1 MSKIK
6 RFLLIVMI
14 ILIIFSMIGCDTK
27 EGGTTSTTGGIDT
40 PKEKIGQTDFSSKA
54 DWESYLSEEKYNRNV
69 LDIKTPNEYKIY
81 IEFDPIQKKY
91 IGKQSVK
98 YINNEDVSLSEIYF
112 HIYPN
117 AFKEDSTTPYSSDSY
132 IGGFNS
138 GLINVTK
145 VMVEGKKIKYSILGD
160 DSTLL
165 KIPMKSALVPG
176 KSVEI
181 YMEYEVILPNAEE
194 RFGYGDNTFQIGNG
208 YPIAAVYDSRKWN
221 IDSYYSMG
229 DPFYSDISNYSVTI
243 KAPKDYIISCS
254 GKILSEEVQGESKVW
269 NVEAKLMRDFAW
281 AASQDFI
288 IQEKVIDGVLVK
300 NYLLPNSETIN
311 TEAAELAYKSVEVYN
326 KIFGKYPYEVLSVVT
341 ADATGMEYPGMVFV
355 WKSNKLND
363 KSLET
368 TIIHEVAHQW
378 WYGVVGNNQ
387 IYEAWL
393 DESFAIYAEKLF
405 YDEVYGEEQGE
416 KYYDEIVDIY
426 KNRIGDSGK
435 KELIL
440 MPTYMIEDGNEYTG
454 LLLKGAMFLHEIE
467 KDLGKDKFY
476 NILNTYYEKYKFS
489 IATTR
494 DFIDVCEELAERKY
508 EEDINN
514 WFFGVK
520 KKD

>member
-1 MSKIK
+1 MSKNR
-6 RFLLIVMI
+6 RFLLIIMI
-14 ILIIFSMIGCDTK
+14 ILMIFSMSGCGTK
-27 EGGTTSTTGGIDT
+27 KDGTTSTTEGIDT
-40 PKEKIGQTDFSSKA
+40 PTEKMGQTGTSSEL
-54 DWESYLSEEKYNRNV
+54 DWENYLSEEKYNRDT
-69 LDIKTPNEYKIY
+69 LDIKTPNEYEIY
-81 IEFDPIQKKY
+81 IDFDPVQKKY

-117 AFKEDSTTPYSSDSY
+117 AFKEESTTPYSLDSY
-132 IGGFNS
+132 IGGFNPGS
-138 GLINVTK
+138 FNITK
-145 VMVEGKKIKYSILGD
+145 IKMEGKKAKYSILGD

-165 KIPMKSALVPG
+165 KIPMESALAPG
-176 KSVEI
+176 KAVEI
-181 YMEYEVILPNAEE
+181 YMEYEVILPNAVE
-194 RFGYGDNTFQIGNG
+194 RFGYGDSTFQMGNG
-208 YPIAAVYDSRKWN
+208 YPIAAVYDGRGWN
-221 IDSYYSMG
+221 IDPYYSTG
-229 DPFYSDISNYSVTI
+229 EPFYSDVSNYSVTI
-243 KAPKDYIISCS
+243 KAPKDYIIACS

-269 NVEAKLMRDFAW
+269 NMEAKLMRDFAW

-311 TEAAELAYKSVEVYN
+311 TEAAELAYKSIEVYN

-341 ADATGMEYPGMVFV
+341 ANATGMEYPGMVFV

-363 KSLET
+363 KSLEC

-393 DESFAIYAEKLF
+393 DESFAIYTEKLF
-405 YDEVYGEEQGE
+405 YDEVYGQEQGE
-416 KYYDEIVDIY
+416 QYYDEIVSNY
-426 KNRIGDSGK
+426 KNKVGDSGK
-435 KELIL
+435 KELVL
-440 MPTYMIEDGNEYTG
+440 MPTYKIEDGNEYTG

-467 KDLGKDKFY
+467 KDLGKNKFY

-494 DFIDVCEELAERKY
+494 DFIDVCEELSGRKY
-508 EEDINN
+508 EEDVNK
-514 WFFGVK
+514 WFFGR
-520 KKD
+520 